1 MRWDEMESQD
11 VRLARLEEAM
21 VSVKGDTRYIRDRLD
36 TFSWRVM
43 GLSGSVSVLV
53 ALLTAIVTKGMIK

>member
-1 MRWDEMESQD
+1 
-11 VRLARLEEAM
+11 M